1 MGSNEK
7 AMCISVAN
15 NAVDDLDVVGS
26 LFDFPSLYAVA
37 GQSTVSTVE

>member
-1 MGSNEK
+1 MGSDKK

-15 NAVDDLDVVGS
+15 NAVDGLDVVGS

-37 GQSTVSTVE
+37 GQSTVSAVA